1 MNKYEV
7 ILSSRYKTSLK
18 KFSRHKHFDKDL
30 LEKVVKFIST
40 GEKLPS
46 IYKDHQLIGIM
57 KDYRECHVKNDLLL
71 VYQKHEE
78 VLILLLIDIGSH
90 SSLFKK

>member
-18 KFSRHKHFDKDL
+18 RFSRHKHFDKNL
-30 LEKVVKFIST
+30 LEKVVNLIAS
-40 GEKLPS
+40 GEKLS
-46 IYKDHQLIGIM
+46 SNYKDHQLIGSLQ
-57 KDYRECHVKNDLLL
+57 DYRECHVKNDLLL
-71 VYQKHEE
+71 VYQKYED
-78 VLILLLIDIGSH
+78 VLILLLVDIGSH